1 MKRHAAS
8 LVAVA
13 LLVLMATGMATP
25 IKEESATLDETQF
38 LVAGY
43 SYWHGYGF
51 TLDPEAPPLA
61 KMIAAAP
68 LLFMD
73 VKLSKRAQE
82 LLKGHVEAG
91 VTRRWSGEFELADN
105 RFPVAHNSWYFWP
118 DAPPVGQEFVF
129 GGANDADKVLAAGR
143 WMQVA
148 LTVLTGMAIFF
159 WSRQLAGAKA
169 GALGVALW
177 ALNPVALAY
186 GHLVLTDMGETLMFV
201 LAVWCFSTFLDRP
214 STGRAVSCG
223 LACGGALVMKFSAVL
238 LAPILLVLL
247 GLCAMLR
254 RDWRGLGRHV
264 CVMALAAGGVVLV
277 VYAPFWRPAPPLPTN
292 VAAQIGV
299 PRWFQVLRPVL
310 IPPDFFKGLALVAG
324 HESTGNWSFLC
335 GQWRATGWWYYF
347 PVTMAVKTPLPLLLL
362 TTVGLLMW
370 LRGLRQGSFPQAIPW
385 LAALMY
391 LLFAVAGSINIGVRH
406 LLPMYALLAVGTAS
420 EFSLRSQRVQLCG
433 WLCAAWLL
441 LATGRAYP
449 YFIEYFN
456 EVAGGPSNGYQWL
469 VDSNLDWGQDV
480 KRLKHFLDE
489 QTMTNIDLEY
499 LGPERAIDYYGI
511 AARRVSSGEA
521 YGTRRGTLVVSAWYL
536 MNPAWDWL
544 RASHEPVARVGYT
557 MFVYSLGDA
566 ETKERW
572 EKMLRVDPNDA
583 RAHYNLGIVL
593 ERAGETAG
601 AITHYEQAIR
611 IRPDF
616 AMAHYN
622 LAVAQ
627 QRAGKVTD
635 AIKQYEQVLQ
645 LEPGLGEA
653 DAHNNLGSALVQTGK
668 IEEAIAH
675 YQQALWLKPDF
686 VEAHNNLGTALYQ
699 TGKREEAI
707 EHYRQALRLKPD
719 YTEARFNL
727 GLALEKLGRTTEA
740 IEQFEQT
747 LKLRPDFAP
756 ARDALTR
763 LGAGQ

>member
-1 MKRHAAS
+1 M
-8 LVAVA
+8 
-13 LLVLMATGMATP
+13 
-25 IKEESATLDETQF
+25 
-38 LVAGY
+38 
-43 SYWHGYGF
+43 
-51 TLDPEAPPLA
+51 
-61 KMIAAAP
+61 
-68 LLFMD
+68 
-73 VKLSKRAQE
+73 
-82 LLKGHVEAG
+82 
-91 VTRRWSGEFELADN
+91 
-105 RFPVAHNSWYFWP
+105 
-118 DAPPVGQEFVF
+118 
-129 GGANDADKVLAAGR
+129 
-143 WMQVA
+143 
-148 LTVLTGMAIFF
+148 
-159 WSRQLAGAKA
+159 
-169 GALGVALW
+169 
-177 ALNPVALAY
+177 
-186 GHLVLTDMGETLMFV
+186 
-201 LAVWCFSTFLDRP
+201 
-214 STGRAVSCG
+214 
-223 LACGGALVMKFSAVL
+223 
-238 LAPILLVLL
+238 
-247 GLCAMLR
+247 
-254 RDWRGLGRHV
+254 
-264 CVMALAAGGVVLV
+264 
-277 VYAPFWRPAPPLPTN
+277 
-292 VAAQIGV
+292 
-299 PRWFQVLRPVL
+299 
-310 IPPDFFKGLALVAG
+310 
-324 HESTGNWSFLC
+324 
-335 GQWRATGWWYYF
+335 
-347 PVTMAVKTPLPLLLL
+347 
-362 TTVGLLMW
+362 
-370 LRGLRQGSFPQAIPW
+370 
-385 LAALMY
+385 
-391 LLFAVAGSINIGVRH
+391 
-406 LLPMYALLAVGTAS
+406 
-420 EFSLRSQRVQLCG
+420 
-433 WLCAAWLL
+433 
-441 LATGRAYP
+441 
-449 YFIEYFN
+449 
-456 EVAGGPSNGYQWL
+456 